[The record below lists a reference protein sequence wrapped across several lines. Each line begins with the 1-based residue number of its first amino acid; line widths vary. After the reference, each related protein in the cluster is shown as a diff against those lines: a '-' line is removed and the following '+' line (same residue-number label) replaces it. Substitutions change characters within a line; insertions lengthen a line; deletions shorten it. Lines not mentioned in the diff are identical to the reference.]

1 MLNRII
7 KIIFV
12 CLMFLAVLSV
22 GGYSF
27 DSFSNEIHL
36 KNPKTVLSPLAEQ
49 LPDVDEIIDIDLP
62 DSGGTTTDPSNEETT
77 ESDNSEITDV
87 ENPTTGDSEISDPGP
102 IGGDNTGTSNPYVDE
117 NGNLIKHDIEL
128 NTENQ
133 LGITYADSIKI
144 TLNGQEMEVTS
155 DNAVEFIKWLHQNYK
170 EDSEI
175 SIEIEGGS
183 NEIGEP
189 VYNTTMEDISEVH
202 NLVASINVVD
212 SLPDGDDY
220 DRNTY
225 ERPVQSYELNGER
238 VNRND
243 YAWMTSPWFDE
254 ETFTYTCP
262 YTGAIIHDLDDEEED
277 YDFGTLDY
285 DHIVPLKSAYIR
297 GASEW
302 TEEQMNEYSYNQWI
316 GVDVLYSANRSK
328 SDKGPCEYMPDINQE
343 DYCYS
348 WLMICSYYQ
357 LSMTQEE
364 IDLCV
369 NTIETAV
376 ENGETVIFLGG
387 SMPE

>member
-1 MLNRII
+1 
-7 KIIFV
+7 
-12 CLMFLAVLSV
+12 
-22 GGYSF
+22 
-27 DSFSNEIHL
+27 
-36 KNPKTVLSPLAEQ
+36 
-49 LPDVDEIIDIDLP
+49 
-62 DSGGTTTDPSNEETT
+62 
-77 ESDNSEITDV
+77 
-87 ENPTTGDSEISDPGP
+87 
-102 IGGDNTGTSNPYVDE
+102 
-117 NGNLIKHDIEL
+117 
-128 NTENQ
+128 
-133 LGITYADSIKI
+133 
-144 TLNGQEMEVTS
+144 
-155 DNAVEFIKWLHQNYK
+155 WLHQNYK

-212 SLPDGDDY
+212 SLPEGDDY

-277 YDFGTLDY
+277 YDFGNLDY

-369 NTIETAV
+369 STIETAV

-387 SMPE
+387 SYEEVE